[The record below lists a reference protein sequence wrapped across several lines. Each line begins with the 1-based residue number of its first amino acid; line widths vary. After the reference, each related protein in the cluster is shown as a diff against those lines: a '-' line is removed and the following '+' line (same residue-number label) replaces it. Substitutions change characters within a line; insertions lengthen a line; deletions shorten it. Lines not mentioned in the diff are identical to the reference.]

1 MKASRRVS
9 VAFALSVAAH
19 GALAAAV
26 VGSSLLGAWPRAPI
40 EVELTTMKLED
51 LQDLPLGGPPPGENR
66 PKATDAPPP
75 AAAEAV
81 AAPAPAVKKA
91 KPKPKPAEAP
101 DPDPDGG
108 APPPKPQSVRS
119 YAPEGSRVTVLMRVD
134 RLRDTPYAAS
144 VDSLLMRLPD
154 RRDLLDGTD
163 LDLYRDFDAL
173 LVATPNPM
181 DPAVTFLAVRHRLTD
196 QALREALERGARA
209 TGRKLAWRTERGRPF
224 AERRT
229 ATPSGK
235 EPAVAPRPWAS
246 RDDRLILLPA
256 PKLAVVTPPAY
267 ASLILKGRSATK
279 PVPPGVGGAGG
290 AAPTP
295 VPEAP
300 ADEHADFAALIRR
313 IDAED
318 SIMPANAVVMLSA
331 EDLFGPRHAH
341 VVGGTR
347 GAVDD
352 PPRAPSAN
360 VFGLPVPRVLTAT
373 IGIAPQ
379 PFADLDASFTAQ
391 ADATRWEAEW
401 PALRRQ
407 FLSNPLVVLT
417 GFSSLLGRV
426 ELSREGST
434 VHVHI
439 QATELELIRIMQLL
453 STQVFPRG
461 G

>member
-1 MKASRRVS
+1 
-9 VAFALSVAAH
+9 
-19 GALAAAV
+19 
-26 VGSSLLGAWPRAPI
+26 
-40 EVELTTMKLED
+40 
-51 LQDLPLGGPPPGENR
+51 
-66 PKATDAPPP
+66 
-75 AAAEAV
+75 
-81 AAPAPAVKKA
+81 
-91 KPKPKPAEAP
+91 
-101 DPDPDGG
+101 
-108 APPPKPQSVRS
+108 
-119 YAPEGSRVTVLMRVD
+119 
-134 RLRDTPYAAS
+134 
-144 VDSLLMRLPD
+144 
-154 RRDLLDGTD
+154 
-163 LDLYRDFDAL
+163 
-173 LVATPNPM
+173 
-181 DPAVTFLAVRHRLTD
+181 
-196 QALREALERGARA
+196 
-209 TGRKLAWRTERGRPF
+209 
-224 AERRT
+224 
-229 ATPSGK
+229 
-235 EPAVAPRPWAS
+235 
-246 RDDRLILLPA
+246 
-256 PKLAVVTPPAY
+256 
-267 ASLILKGRSATK
+267 
-279 PVPPGVGGAGG
+279 
-290 AAPTP
+290 
-295 VPEAP
+295 
-300 ADEHADFAALIRR
+300 
-313 IDAED
+313 
-318 SIMPANAVVMLSA
+318 MPANAVVMLSA